1 MKKFETGTKI
11 KYKNELNKE
20 KMYIAQSREKNKK
33 DNLRM

>member
-1 MKKFETGTKI
+1 MTKFELGNR